1 MKSSSIN
8 SPKHRM
14 RLTDQI
20 HLNPAYLHDENKDE
34 QQREQL
40 WTKQTKL

>member
-14 RLTDQI
+14 RITDEI
-20 HLNPAYLHDENKDE
+20 HLNPAYLYNENNGE
-34 QQREQL
+34 QQTEEL
-40 WTKQTKL
+40 WIKNTKL